1 MDERQWRTQNAARLR
16 RALQRPQVRA
26 EVLAQLGMDDVRR
39 RARRLAAARAELAG
53 LELRW
58 KVEEDEDAWE
68 T

>member
-1 MDERQWRTQNAARLR
+1 VDERQWRTQNAARLR

-26 EVLAQLGMDDVRR
+26 EVLAQLGMDNARR
-39 RARRLAAARAELAG
+39 RARRLAAARVELAG

-68 T
+68 A